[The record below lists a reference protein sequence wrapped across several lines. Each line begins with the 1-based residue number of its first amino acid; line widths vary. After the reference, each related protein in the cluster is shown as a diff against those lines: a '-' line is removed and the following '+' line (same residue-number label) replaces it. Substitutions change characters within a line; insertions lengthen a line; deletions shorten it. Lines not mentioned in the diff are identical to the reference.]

1 MKRTRQQVLRKPGEF
16 AAVAQARSAGGVH
29 RSGRWLA
36 LGVRAIADAAPADA
50 AGEGDRPLLRLG
62 LTVPRR
68 YAKRAVDRNLIKRVV
83 REAMRALRPNIE
95 ALAAPCARIDVVVR
109 LKAPWPGAAAG
120 SQRQLK
126 GQLRQEADALLA
138 LLCRDQGQ
146 QTVMRG
152 R

>member
-1 MKRTRQQVLRKPGEF
+1 MKLARKQVLRKPGEF
-16 AAVAQARSAGGVH
+16 AAVAQARSAGGMH
-29 RSGRWLA
+29 RAGRWLA
-36 LGVRAIADAAPADA
+36 LGARVL
-50 AGEGDRPLLRLG
+50 AGTVPLETAGDDRPLLRLG

-83 REAMRALRPNIE
+83 REAMRALRPRIE
-95 ALAAPCARIDVVVR
+95 AEAAPCARIDVVVR

-138 LLCRDQGQ
+138 LLCRGQG
-146 QTVMRG
+146 G
-152 R
+152 RV